1 MVGKAEEP
9 SKAQMLTLE
18 GKEDDATREGWP

>member
-1 MVGKAEEP
+1 MEGKAEEP
-9 SKAQMLTLE
+9 SKAQRLTSE